1 MRVWQMPR
9 NSNAFHLQHNASLR
23 NAVNTV
29 LPSLQQ
35 ILQNI
40 MQQGALPEPAVEQAV
55 EQADE
60 QAVGEYK
67 NQSGDDDNDADM

>member
-1 MRVWQMPR
+1 MPR

-23 NAVNTV
+23 NAVNTA

-40 MQQGALPEPAVEQAV
+40 MQQGALPELAV
-55 EQADE
+55 EQADG

-67 NQSGDDDNDADM
+67 NLSGDDGNDADM